1 MVMTGKQKA
10 AMLLM
15 SLDTATASEMVK
27 GLDPE
32 VVKGLAVELAYLDA
46 SGYKSGKQTVDV
58 AKEFFNSLKNDN
70 VFHLNSFLDAMLTST
85 VGGEK
90 ASQIRTQIQDLLRQ
104 RDPFITVRTAEPHV
118 IASVLESEHPQA
130 AAIVLS
136 ELPPKTSSE
145 VLGLMAEGVRLSVIS
160 RMTSCEAVTAE
171 ARARIAESIC
181 RRFEAVTVGGPG
193 QAAPVRPEQ
202 SLRKVAVILRNL
214 GKELRDG
221 MLGAIQGKD
230 ESAGEM
236 VAKLMIVWDDIPQIT
251 DRSLQEI
258 LRKVDAQKLALAL
271 HKAEEIIINKVK
283 SNISER
289 AAATLDE
296 EASLMSTP
304 KKQDIID
311 AREEIVQS
319 LREMNEKGELAFIEE

>member
-1 MVMTGKQKA
+1 MALTGKQKA

-27 GLDPE
+27 GLDPD

-46 SGYKSGKQTVDV
+46 SGFKSSKEGSDV
-58 AKEFFNSLKNDN
+58 AREFFNSLKNEH

-85 VGGEK
+85 VGSEK
-90 ASQIRTQIQDLLRQ
+90 AVQIRTQIQDLLRQ
-104 RDPFITVRTAEPHV
+104 RDPFLSIRTAESHV

-136 ELPPKTSSE
+136 ELSPKTSSE
-145 VLGLMAEGVRLSVIS
+145 VLGLMPEGVRLSVIS

-171 ARARIAESIC
+171 ARARIAESVC
-181 RRFEAVTVGGPG
+181 RRFEAVTSGGPG
-193 QAAPVRPEQ
+193 QAAARPEQ

-221 MLGAIQGKD
+221 MLDAIQSKD
-230 ESAGEM
+230 EKAGKM
-236 VAKLMIVWDDIPQIT
+236 VTELMIVWEDIPQIT

-271 HKAEEIIINKVK
+271 NKAEEVIVNKIK

-296 EASLMSTP
+296 ETSLMSAP
-304 KKQDIID
+304 K
-311 AREEIVQS
+311 
-319 LREMNEKGELAFIEE
+319 